1 MVVGFA
7 EPCASSL
14 EGRLPHR
21 RKQGEAL
28 ADIWIP
34 ERIFDDVNL
43 HCLSDAWLPGCPRLR
58 QKGLRQR

>member
-7 EPCASSL
+7 EPCASGM
-14 EGRLPHR
+14 EDNLPDR

-34 ERIFDDVNL
+34 ERIFDGINL
-43 HCLSDAWLPGCPRLR
+43 HCSSGVWLPDCPELH
-58 QKGLRQR
+58 QKELHLP